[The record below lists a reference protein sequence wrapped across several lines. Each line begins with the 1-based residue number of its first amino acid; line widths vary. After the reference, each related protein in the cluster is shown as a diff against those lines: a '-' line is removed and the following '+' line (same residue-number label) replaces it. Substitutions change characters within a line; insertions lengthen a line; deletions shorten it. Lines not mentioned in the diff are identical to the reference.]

1 MSPLSGHEPD
11 HVPPGPQVT
20 RPATTRRWR
29 PSALRAGTDPDP
41 RFSLANE
48 RTFLA
53 WIRTALGAVAAALAL
68 EALAGQTDS
77 GSTHRMTIV
86 ALLVFAVLLTAV
98 ALARWFRIEIAMR
111 TGRPLPLPGI
121 VLLMAVFA
129 VVCAVTVA
137 AQTFI

>member
-1 MSPLSGHEPD
+1 MSGHESVHAPPD
-11 HVPPGPQVT
+11 PPVT
-20 RPATTRRWR
+20 RAATGRGWR

-53 WIRTALGAVAAALAL
+53 WIRTALGAVAAALTL
-68 EALAGQTDS
+68 EAIAGQTNS
-77 GSTHRMTIV
+77 GSTHRPTIV

-129 VVCAVTVA
+129 VVCAATVA
-137 AQTFI
+137 AQIFL

>member
-1 MSPLSGHEPD
+1 MSPMSGHESVHATPD
-11 HVPPGPQVT
+11 SPVT
-20 RPATTRRWR
+20 RAATGRRWR

-68 EALAGQTDS
+68 EALAGQTHA
-77 GSTHRMTIV
+77 GSAHRTTIV

-129 VVCAVTVA
+129 VVCAATVA
-137 AQTFI
+137 AQIFL

>member
-1 MSPLSGHEPD
+1 MSGHESVHATPD
-11 HVPPGPQVT
+11 PPVT
-20 RPATTRRWR
+20 RAATGRRWR

-68 EALAGQTDS
+68 ETLAGQTHA
-77 GSTHRMTIV
+77 GSTHRTTIV

-129 VVCAVTVA
+129 VVCAATVA
-137 AQTFI
+137 AQIFL

>member
-1 MSPLSGHEPD
+1 MSGHESVHATPD
-11 HVPPGPQVT
+11 PPVT
-20 RPATTRRWR
+20 RTATGRGWR

-68 EALAGQTDS
+68 EALAGQTNS
-77 GSTHRMTIV
+77 GSTHRPTIV

-129 VVCAVTVA
+129 VVCAATVA
-137 AQTFI
+137 AQIFL

>member
-1 MSPLSGHEPD
+1 MSPISRHEPA
-11 HVPPGPQVT
+11 HVTPGPQVT
-20 RPATTRRWR
+20 RPATGRRWR

-68 EALAGQTDS
+68 QALAGRTDAE
-77 GSTHRMTIV
+77 STHRVTIV

-111 TGRPLPLPGI
+111 TGRPLPLPGV

-129 VVCAVTVA
+129 VVCAATVA